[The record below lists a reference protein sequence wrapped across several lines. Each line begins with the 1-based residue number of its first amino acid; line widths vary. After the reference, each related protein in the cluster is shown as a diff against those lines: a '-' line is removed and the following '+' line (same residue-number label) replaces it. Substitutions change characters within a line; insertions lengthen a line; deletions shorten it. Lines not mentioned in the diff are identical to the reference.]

1 MIIKQLL
8 TDQVERYFGPKVAAA
23 AAGAVT
29 LAAQVQAKMQTMA
42 AAGVET
48 SIGEVMNTALATND
62 WVAALPAPI
71 VAIATFFF
79 RRAKR
84 EPADIT
90 KALEQQK
97 QWEAN
102 QITVNAEMAREEE
115 LKDFI
120 DEQLG
125 DRFKNMDQSI
135 QEHYTAL
142 QQLEVRINSVKNN
155 LERRVSQGN
164 AVIHKHSQRIDA
176 LQGIMTGTNAPTVEL
191 IDEPIDDPVEPVP
204 LSDDRFFGDT
214 NMPRNLRN
222 NNALNIEAT
231 VSGKSAWKGEMLQ
244 SDGRYARF
252 ETPQHGIRA
261 GLYLLRK
268 AYTQRH
274 GLLTVHDIIH
284 RWAPLGDNS
293 EASVNNYIAHV
304 SKALGVTPKQILRL
318 EHDDEQLIAIFMAM
332 AEFEGGLPL
341 PYSESTYAAALTLL

>member
-62 WVAALPAPI
+62 WVAALPAPL

-84 EPADIT
+84 EPADVVIDDSV
-90 KALEQQK
+90 AL
-97 QWEAN
+97 A
-102 QITVNAEMAREEE
+102 AEIRSGQEAREEE
-115 LKDFI
+115 LTDFI

-125 DRFKNMDQSI
+125 DRFKNMDRSI

-204 LSDDRFFGDT
+204 LSDERFFGDT

-341 PYSESTYAAALTLL
+341 PYSDSTYKAALTLL